1 MRATTSVAA
10 FFIAIAVGVA
20 ASIALGHPSEE
31 GERYVSVPW
40 RTDPYAGEPAGRKIR
55 IIANY
60 YGGFACQYRFHRAS
74 ARETSKSVTIKVLA
88 HKRGMKQDQYCTLE
102 VGGDF
107 ATVRLKEELG
117 DRELRHAPVTSGEEE
132 PQ

>member
-10 FFIAIAVGVA
+10 FFIAIAMGVA

-31 GERYVSVPW
+31 GERYVSAPW
-40 RTDPYAGEPAGRKIR
+40 RTDPNDGEPAGRKIK

-88 HKRGMKQDQYCTLE
+88 HKRGMREDQYCTLE

-107 ATVRLKEELG
+107 ATVRLEEELG